1 MQERLKEPTDMA
13 EYQGVDVEHPRIVE
27 AVKNMTKQYKSA
39 EEISK
44 VVGMPYEV
52 VRKYMR
58 EEERRKK

>member
-1 MQERLKEPTDMA
+1 MA

-27 AVKNMTKQYKSA
+27 AVKNMTKQYKSV
-39 EEISK
+39 EEISR

-58 EEERRKK
+58 EEERKGRK

>member
-1 MQERLKEPTDMA
+1 MP

-27 AVKNMTKQYKSA
+27 AVKTLTKQAKSV

-44 VVGMPYEV
+44 IVGMPYEV

-58 EEERRKK
+58 EEESKKK